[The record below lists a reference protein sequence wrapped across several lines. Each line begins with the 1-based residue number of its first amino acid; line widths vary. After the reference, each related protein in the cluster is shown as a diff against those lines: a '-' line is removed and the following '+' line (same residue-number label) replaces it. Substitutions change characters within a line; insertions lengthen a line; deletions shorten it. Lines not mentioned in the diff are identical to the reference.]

1 MAMSKKKLERFRR
14 TLAQTKLDLLKKA
27 RDSLGEDMQREIDQ
41 LPDEMDAASSEYLQS
56 FTIRLRGREK
66 GYLAKIDRAL
76 EKIHDGSFGICES
89 CEEPIDAAR
98 LEARP
103 VTTLCIQCK
112 EDQERRE
119 KSMAER

>member
-27 RDSLGEDMQREIDQ
+27 RDSLGEDMQRELDQ

-76 EKIHDGSFGICES
+76 EKIHDGTFGICES